1 MSWPCVP
8 ESGGDRGLTI
18 SATSQAQGF
27 EIVHPN
33 IYLMEELLDCL
44 RSLGLQMV
52 LHDTGLQQDILPEI
66 VPVKF
71 QC

>member
-1 MSWPCVP
+1 MP
-8 ESGGDRGLTI
+8 ESGGVRGLTI
-18 SATSQAQGF
+18 SATSQAQSF

-44 RSLGLQMV
+44 RRQGLQMV
-52 LHDTGLQQDILPEI
+52 LHDTGLPQDILPEI

-71 QC
+71 QCR